1 MTHNPPARAWLWLE
15 STRRRLALFT
25 LVLFVLS
32 TYGPGT
38 LALAAPQLFARP
50 GSGVSRLPLDVLAF
64 DAPGFGEVAD
74 AINLASG
81 SVYVD
86 IGDLARAN
94 LSGGGDE
101 LVGTVGEAGW
111 TLKPR
116 LRLEQFRRNMT
127 LAEAPA
133 HWFMALGDGGGITF
147 TRASLDW
154 NALPLSV
161 APSWVRRYQGL
172 NNVAIYRAD
181 DRVGTQPKVEFLVL
195 VFSGGLAW
203 AHYYDMAGNRHTFY
217 ADGPYLDYVQDP
229 YQQYRSA
236 QGGAP
241 EGDPARATDFSYADT
256 THGRISRVRDE
267 WGRTTDYLWN
277 GNELSAIHYLLRD
290 PANDPNSWTRRAR
303 FTYVS
308 AGGQRLV
315 GSVTYDAHD
324 GLGNAPANLLSRT
337 YTFSYEVRPNGR
349 VLLSSINRPVLG
361 DKVKSTLFGYDA
373 YDRLTLVRQ
382 VEGYAWEGTRTEPD
396 TRLPA

>member
-1 MTHNPPARAWLWLE
+1 MTVNPPARAWLWRE

-74 AINLASG
+74 AVNLASG

-86 IGDLARAN
+86 LGDLARAN
-94 LSGGGDE
+94 LAGGGDE

-127 LAEAPA
+127 LAEAPNN
-133 HWFMALGDGGGITF
+133 WFLALGDGGGITF

-172 NNVAIYRAD
+172 SNVAIYRAD
-181 DRVGTQPKVEFLVL
+181 DRAGTQPKVEFLVL

-203 AHYYDMAGNRHTFY
+203 AHYYDMAGNRHTFH

-241 EGDPARATDFSYADT
+241 EGNPLLATDFFYADT
-256 THGRISRVRDE
+256 TYGRISRVRDE
-267 WGRTTDYLWN
+267 WGRTTIY
-277 GNELSAIHYLLRD
+277 
-290 PANDPNSWTRRAR
+290 
-303 FTYVS
+303 
-308 AGGQRLV
+308 Q
-315 GSVTYDAHD
+315 
-324 GLGNAPANLLSRT
+324 
-337 YTFSYEVRPNGR
+337 
-349 VLLSSINRPVLG
+349 
-361 DKVKSTLFGYDA
+361 
-373 YDRLTLVRQ
+373 
-382 VEGYAWEGTRTEPD
+382 
-396 TRLPA
+396 